1 MTDTTRSAP
10 TFVAFASGRLIAAG
24 SLDVVAHAAKVAIDA
39 GAPRVVQVFDAV
51 TSEPCDLDLSGGLAD
66 VDRRYCV
73 HAPGTSVATA
83 PPGACASGES
93 TGHAAARP
101 GPGRPKL
108 GVVAREVTLLPRHW
122 AWLNEQSGGASAAL
136 RRLVEEARRS
146 NAPREQL
153 RRAQDRTYR
162 FLMATLGD
170 APGFEE
176 AMRALYACDE
186 HEFLARSRA
195 WPRDLRTHARGLAD
209 AAFHPQVS

>member
-1 MTDTTRSAP
+1 MTNTSLAAP
-10 TFVAFASGRLIAAG
+10 AFVAFASGRLIAEGA
-24 SLDVVAHAAKVAIDA
+24 LEVVAHAAKMAFDA
-39 GAPRVVQVFDAV
+39 GEPRAVQVFDAV
-51 TSEPCDLDLSGGLAD
+51 TSEPCDLDLSGSLAD
-66 VDRRYCV
+66 VDRRYRGD
-73 HAPGTSVATA
+73 ASAAGTAASPA
-83 PPGACASGES
+83 GAGDEAN
-93 TGHAAARP
+93 GHALARP
-101 GPGRPKL
+101 GPGRPRL

-195 WPRDLRTHARGLAD
+195 WPRDLRAHARSLAN
-209 AAFHPQVS
+209 AAFHPQVA

>member
-1 MTDTTRSAP
+1 MSDTVNAAP
-10 TFVAFASGRLIAAG
+10 SFVAFASGRLIAEG
-24 SLDVVAHAAKVAIDA
+24 PLDVVAHAAKMAIDA
-39 GAPRVVQVFDAV
+39 GEPRTVQVFDAV
-51 TSEPCDLDLSGGLAD
+51 TSEPCDLDLGGSLED
-66 VDRRYCV
+66 VDRR
-73 HAPGTSVATA
+73 HRPHLSNAWAVAS
-83 PPGACASGES
+83 PSGAGGEPNGRAS
-93 TGHAAARP
+93 ARP

-122 AWLNEQSGGASAAL
+122 AWLNEQSGGASAAI

-195 WPRDLRTHARGLAD
+195 WPRDLRAHARTLAD
-209 AAFHPQVS
+209 AAFHPQVA

>member
-1 MTDTTRSAP
+1 MSAIARAAP
-10 TFVAFASGRLIAAG
+10 SFVAFARGRLIAEG
-24 SLDVVAHAAKVAIDA
+24 LLDVVAHAAKLATDA
-39 GAPRVVQVFDAV
+39 GEPRAVQVFDAV
-51 TSEPCDLDLSGGLAD
+51 TSEPCDLDLSGSLVD

-73 HAPGTSVATA
+73 PVSGAITTASPSGT
-83 PPGACASGES
+83 GGES
-93 TGHAAARP
+93 NGPFSSRP

-122 AWLNEQSGGASAAL
+122 TWLSEQSGGASAAL

-195 WPRDLRTHARGLAD
+195 WPRDLRAHARTLAD
-209 AAFHPQVS
+209 AAFHPQVA